1 MPVLSIWM
9 NWTTWNHNPHSMEL
23 ADVKVSRMS
32 KVSDFDDIP
41 GTYVF
46 DGHRS
51 RMGYHLNMFCMSLND
66 ASNRENF
73 RKDEQK
79 YLDRFPMTME
89 QRRSILDRD
98 WLGMLRLG
106 GNIYFTYKLAAFDR
120 LSMQAIGGAM
130 SGITEEEFR
139 EIMLT
144 GGKDEQGTPRRKPNV
159 LERSRD

>member
-1 MPVLSIWM
+1 M
-9 NWTTWNHNPHSMEL
+9 TT
-23 ADVKVSRMS
+23 
-32 KVSDFDDIP
+32 
-41 GTYVF
+41 
-46 DGHRS
+46 
-51 RMGYHLNMFCMSLND
+51 
-66 ASNRENF
+66 
-73 RKDEQK
+73 
-79 YLDRFPMTME
+79 E

-106 GNIYFTYKLAAFDR
+106 GNIYFTFKLAAFDR